1 MTPILHIPLVRL
13 FSAVI
18 LASPAAAARHP
29 RHVAQHDAD
38 DESADC
44 LRLATRDAVL
54 AGALL
59 SGLMGGEGRE
69 FASVRLSGARTF
81 PDDALWDLVG
91 GPPSFPLSRQKAI
104 ALLSR
109 LAQTGLFSA
118 VEPRSHA
125 QEAGVEL
132 EIALTEHPLVRS
144 VQVHGLSEF
153 RTEDVV
159 EKLLEVPS
167 NREIERRLREIRDA
181 RARECPAPLPPR
193 AWLARVEDGE
203 VRGGVLWQGL
213 QTSLG
218 RVARYL
224 RTRGYPLAR
233 LEGEL
238 TPAGE
243 ILIEVDEGHVGSV
256 EVRGLGG

>member
-1 MTPILHIPLVRL
+1 M
-13 FSAVI
+13 
-18 LASPAAAARHP
+18 
-29 RHVAQHDAD
+29 
-38 DESADC
+38 
-44 LRLATRDAVL
+44 
-54 AGALL
+54 
-59 SGLMGGEGRE
+59 
-69 FASVRLSGARTF
+69 
-81 PDDALWDLVG
+81 
-91 GPPSFPLSRQKAI
+91 
-104 ALLSR
+104 
-109 LAQTGLFSA
+109 
-118 VEPRSHA
+118 
-125 QEAGVEL
+125 
-132 EIALTEHPLVRS
+132 RS

-256 EVRGLGG
+256 EVRGLGGHFAREVKNELGMGRGDIFSSAELYNALERVQRKWPFVRPDFRSAPALSSQKTRTALEHQA